1 MNKGDF
7 RKVFKRIAKVICKK
21 LNATLSTEVV
31 DEEFLFDS
39 NSILNPTMREILDG
53 SVDGFYLPFGKMRLI
68 HSYQLVCV
76 M

>member
-1 MNKGDF
+1 MQ
-7 RKVFKRIAKVICKK
+7 
-21 LNATLSTEVV
+21 LSTEVV

-39 NSILNPTMREILDG
+39 NSVLNPTMREILDG